1 MPQNGHPQTFP
12 LRLPV
17 SMRVQAIES
26 AKHEGISLNQF
37 IMLAIAEKL
46 SKMEAIGKA
55 IVEHHPSGSQEV
67 WRP

>member
-1 MPQNGHPQTFP
+1 MTDNEHPRTFP

-37 IMLAIAEKL
+37 IMLAVAEK
-46 SKMEAIGKA
+46 MERILEGRFEA
-55 IVEHHPSGSQEV
+55 PSI
-67 WRP
+67 RA